1 MPTYVYKCKTDGVFE
16 IVQKMEDATW
26 DYPCPECGMKAQRDT
41 NTLVKDVTYHTDGFY
56 TTDRKGLVG
65 KNGGDKQD
73 YVRKIYEQTTGEK
86 APPPATDVPR
96 NSSEKY

>member
-1 MPTYVYKCKTDGVFE
+1 MPTYIYKCINDGVFE
-16 IVQKMEDATW
+16 IVQKMSEDHTE
-26 DYPCPECGMKAQRDT
+26 YPCPDCGLRSKR
-41 NTLVKDVTYHTDGFY
+41 LFGSPPVVYHTDGFY

-65 KNGGDKQD
+65 KSGGDKQD
-73 YVRKIYEQTTGEK
+73 YVRKLYEDTTGEP